1 MVEKRK
7 ILSKAAFYFCI
18 DFKYN
23 LFSAIS
29 EITKGK
35 VKVSSE
41 TMSLQVTKDK
51 SNLQGKVEHTLLQKK
66 DPKKG
71 SETKQTDVKH
81 KVTTT
86 EKNTVKTQTKQESSA
101 KKTVSKGPSSVTK
114 TSRPTITQVLLKHD
128 GKKQVEVHKGKT
140 TIMTSKKGL
149 QKTELKLVKDET
161 AIKTHPKSDQLKD
174 EPQTNT
180 TQSNTKIYNGESK
193 IVTILSKSITT
204 NKTKAGKG
212 STEQSTLLEKNVTQS
227 SGQKPEKKVSIDT
240 TTDTSVENRN
250 TETSKI
256 LEEKVTEKRQPSVNT
271 TVAATS
277 SSTRVQ
283 DKTSIHGSGTVKM
296 IGGLGSVRVVNIS
309 SYSFTLAWSAP
320 QGMFKNF
327 TVTRLEPHADGEEV
341 NLEKLEEEG
350 LEADIIT
357 AKTGTESQVQ
367 GKGTN
372 TTAVSETAAGSR
384 SKAETKSISMVVPG
398 NVRSVEFSNLRP
410 NIAYVLQIHGATAER
425 KSKTHKVYAV
435 TGNSSHIFVMHG
447 FFHLNRGEGSNQLTF
462 QKN

>member
-1 MVEKRK
+1 M
-7 ILSKAAFYFCI
+7 A
-18 DFKYN
+18 
-23 LFSAIS
+23 
-29 EITKGK
+29 
-35 VKVSSE
+35 
-41 TMSLQVTKDK
+41 LQVKKDK
-51 SNLQGKVEHTLLQKK
+51 SNTQEKAEHSLLQKK
-66 DPKKG
+66 ESKKG

-86 EKNTVKTQTKQESSA
+86 DKISAKTQTKQESSA
-101 KKTVSKGPSSVTK
+101 KKTLSKGPSSVTK

-128 GKKQVEVHKGKT
+128 GKKQEEVRKGKN
-140 TIMTSKKGL
+140 TIMTTKKGL
-149 QKTELKLVKDET
+149 QKTDLKLVKDET

-193 IVTILSKSITT
+193 IVTILSKSVTI
-204 NKTKAGKG
+204 NKTKAGQG
-212 STEQSTLLEKNVTQS
+212 TTEQSTLLEKNGTQS

-250 TETSKI
+250 TEASKI
-256 LEEKVTEKRQPSVNT
+256 LEEKVAQKSQSSVDT

-277 SSTRVQ
+277 SDTRVQ
-283 DKTSIHGSGTVKM
+283 NKTSIHGSGTVKM

-327 TVTRLEPHADGEEV
+327 TVTRLEPQTEGDGV
-341 NLEKLEEEG
+341 NLETLEGEV

-367 GKGTN
+367 SKGTN

-435 TGNSSHIFVMHG
+435 TGNFPHIFVMHW
-447 FFHLNRGEGSNQLTF
+447 FLKKSFHSNRGKGRNKFRF
-462 QKN
+462 QKK

>member
-1 MVEKRK
+1 M
-7 ILSKAAFYFCI
+7 A
-18 DFKYN
+18 
-23 LFSAIS
+23 
-29 EITKGK
+29 
-35 VKVSSE
+35 
-41 TMSLQVTKDK
+41 LQVTKDK
-51 SNLQGKVEHTLLQKK
+51 SNMQEKAEHALLQKK

-71 SETKQTDVKH
+71 SETKQTDGKH
-81 KVTTT
+81 KVTTAD
-86 EKNTVKTQTKQESSA
+86 KIAVKTQTKQESSA
-101 KKTVSKGPSSVTK
+101 KRTMSKGPSSVTK

-128 GKKQVEVHKGKT
+128 SKKQEEVRKGKT
-140 TIMTSKKGL
+140 TITTSKKGL
-149 QKTELKLVKDET
+149 QKTDLKLVKDET

-180 TQSNTKIYNGESK
+180 TQSNIKMYNGESK
-193 IVTILSKSITT
+193 IVTILSKSITI

-212 STEQSTLLEKNVTQS
+212 TAEQSTLLEKNSTQS
-227 SGQKPEKKVSIDT
+227 SGQKPEKKVSIQAT
-240 TTDTSVENRN
+240 ADTSAGNRN
-250 TETSKI
+250 TEASKI
-256 LEEKVTEKRQPSVNT
+256 VEEKVTQKTQPSVNT

-277 SSTRVQ
+277 SDTRVQ
-283 DKTSIHGSGTVKM
+283 NKTSIHGPGTIKM

-327 TVTRLEPHADGEEV
+327 TVVRVEPHTEGDGV
-341 NLEKLEEEG
+341 DIEKSEEEG
-350 LEADIIT
+350 LEADITT

-372 TTAVSETAAGSR
+372 ATAASETAAAPR

-410 NIAYVLQIHGATAER
+410 NVAYVLQIHGATAER

-435 TGNSSHIFVMHG
+435 TGNISHIFVMH
-447 FFHLNRGEGSNQLTF
+447 FFEGCNQFRF
-462 QKN
+462 QK